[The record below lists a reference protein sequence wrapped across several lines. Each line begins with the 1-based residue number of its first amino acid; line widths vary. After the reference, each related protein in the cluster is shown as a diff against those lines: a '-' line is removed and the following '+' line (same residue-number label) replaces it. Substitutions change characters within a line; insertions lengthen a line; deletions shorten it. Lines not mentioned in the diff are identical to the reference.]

1 MIKVLS
7 DGDVFG
13 EVGVLM
19 STQRT
24 ATVRA
29 KIPTDLYVLAKGD
42 FSRILRDNPH
52 FAEAIQKVAKE
63 RFSLDVKTEAL
74 VTHD

>member
-1 MIKVLS
+1 MLS

-19 STQRT
+19 SAPRN

-29 KIPTDLYVLAKGD
+29 KSPTDLYRLDKAD
-42 FSRILRDNPH
+42 FSRILRDNPN
-52 FAEAIQKVAKE
+52 FATAIRQVAKE
-63 RFSLDVKTEAL
+63 RFSLDVKTESL
-74 VTHD
+74 TTPD